1 MVEITVFIREL
12 TVFIR
17 ELTVFIRELTVF
29 IRELT
34 GIFYIILFITVFN
47 YLCVMELQKIPS
59 EKKIKQ
65 HNTITSGRYDF
76 SACQLDVLF
85 MLLASLDQSD
95 ASNKKYNIRV
105 KDIEL
110 ITGRKWSYNQVKDSN
125 ADMMCRV
132 FEIVSERNNLMQ
144 INLFSSIEYLSGT
157 GSFDVVINEP
167 ARPYFFDLKNNFTL
181 LELKSVLGC
190 TSKHAKRLYSLAC
203 QWRGTGGH
211 TYSIGE
217 LKEMLGL
224 KDPKGKEPE
233 QYAMISN
240 FQKYVL
246 DVAKKQINE
255 HTDIVFDYEL
265 LKTRGR
271 SFDTIKLFCGFSKQ
285 KIQLE
290 IDFKGDI
297 DKQKK
302 NGELLRKIANIQAI
316 GIRDDLAEL
325 WAVKYWKQFV
335 EEKNNLLEATQKGK
349 VIDNKPAYLAG
360 IFKKK
365 GYL

>member
-1 MVEITVFIREL
+1 MEI
-12 TVFIR
+12 
-17 ELTVFIRELTVF
+17 
-29 IRELT
+29 
-34 GIFYIILFITVFN
+34 
-47 YLCVMELQKIPS
+47 QKTPS

-76 SACQLDVLF
+76 SACQLDILF
-85 MLLASLDQSD
+85 MLLASLDESD
-95 ASNKKYNIRV
+95 EVSKQYHIRV

-110 ITGRKWSYNQVKDSN
+110 ITGRKWNYQQLREGTE
-125 ADMMCRV
+125 DMMSRV
-132 FEIVSERNNLMQ
+132 FEIQMPQGLRQ
-144 INLFSSIEYLSGT
+144 IVLFTTVQYLDGT
-157 GSFDVVINEP
+157 GSFYMKINED

-181 LELKSVLGC
+181 LELKSVLSC

-217 LKEMLGL
+217 LKEILGL

-233 QYAMISN
+233 QYTKVSM
-240 FQKYVL
+240 FKKQVL
-246 DVAKKQINE
+246 DIAKRQINE

-265 LKTRGR
+265 LKMRGR
-271 SFDTIKLFCGFSKQ
+271 SFDTIKLFCGFSKP
-285 KIQLE
+285 KLQLE

-297 DKQKK
+297 EKQKK
-302 NGELLRKIANIQAI
+302 NGELLQKIANIKAV

-335 EEKNNLLEATQKGK
+335 EEKNKLLEAIQKGK
-349 VIDNKPAYLAG
+349 IIDDRAAYLAG

-365 GYL
+365 GYV

>member
-1 MVEITVFIREL
+1 MEI
-12 TVFIR
+12 
-17 ELTVFIRELTVF
+17 
-29 IRELT
+29 
-34 GIFYIILFITVFN
+34 
-47 YLCVMELQKIPS
+47 QKSPS

-76 SACQLDVLF
+76 SACQLDILF
-85 MLLASLDQSD
+85 MLLATLDESD
-95 ASNKKYNIRV
+95 ELGKEYHIRV
-105 KDIEL
+105 RDIEL
-110 ITGRKWSYNQVKDSN
+110 ITGRKWNYQQLREGTE
-125 ADMMCRV
+125 DMMSRV
-132 FEIVSERNNLMQ
+132 FEIQESRGLAQ
-144 INLFSSIEYLSGT
+144 IVLFTKVQYLDGT
-157 GSFDVVINEP
+157 GSFYMKINEE

-233 QYAMISN
+233 QYKQIGQ
-240 FQKYVL
+240 FKEKVL
-246 DVAKKQINE
+246 DIAKRQINE

-265 LKTRGR
+265 LKIRGR
-271 SFDTIKLFCGFSKQ
+271 SFDTIKLFCGFAKPKLQ
-285 KIQLE
+285 ME

-297 DKQKK
+297 EQQKK
-302 NGELLRKIANIQAI
+302 NGELLQKIENIKAV
-316 GIRDDLAEL
+316 GIREDLAEL

-335 EEKNNLLEATQKGK
+335 EEKNKLLEVIQKGK
-349 VIDNKPAYLAG
+349 IIDDRAAYLAG

-365 GYL
+365 GWV

>member
-1 MVEITVFIREL
+1 MK
-12 TVFIR
+12 
-17 ELTVFIRELTVF
+17 
-29 IRELT
+29 
-34 GIFYIILFITVFN
+34 
-47 YLCVMELQKIPS
+47 LQNLPS

-65 HNTITSGRYDF
+65 HNTITSGRTDY

-85 MLLASLDQSD
+85 MLLACIDDSD
-95 ASNKKYNIRV
+95 ASNKRYNIRV

-110 ITGRKWSYNQVKDSN
+110 ITGRKWNYQQLLESN
-125 ADMMCRV
+125 EEMMSRV
-132 FEIVSERNNLMQ
+132 FKIEEADGLRQIV
-144 INLFSSIEYLSGT
+144 LFSEIKYLDGT
-157 GSFDVVINEP
+157 GSFDMVINEP
-167 ARPYFFDLKNNFTL
+167 ARPYFFELKNNYTL
-181 LELKSVLGC
+181 LELKSALSC

-217 LKEMLGL
+217 LKEILGL
-224 KDPKGKEPE
+224 KDPRGKEPE
-233 QYAMISN
+233 QYTKVS
-240 FQKYVL
+240 QLKEKVL
-246 DVAKKQINE
+246 DLAKRQINE

-265 LKTRGR
+265 LKVRGR
-271 SFDTIKLFCGFSKQ
+271 SFDTIKLFCGFSKPNL
-285 KIQLE
+285 QLQLD

-297 DKQKK
+297 EKQKK
-302 NGELLRKIANIQAI
+302 NGELLQKIANIQAV

-335 EEKNNLLEATQKGK
+335 EEKNKLLEAIQKGK
-349 VIDNKPAYLAG
+349 IIDDRAAYLAG

>member
-1 MVEITVFIREL
+1 M
-12 TVFIR
+12 
-17 ELTVFIRELTVF
+17 
-29 IRELT
+29 
-34 GIFYIILFITVFN
+34 
-47 YLCVMELQKIPS
+47 K
-59 EKKIKQ
+59 
-65 HNTITSGRYDF
+65 
-76 SACQLDVLF
+76 
-85 MLLASLDQSD
+85 
-95 ASNKKYNIRV
+95 
-105 KDIEL
+105 
-110 ITGRKWSYNQVKDSN
+110 
-125 ADMMCRV
+125 
-132 FEIVSERNNLMQ
+132 
-144 INLFSSIEYLSGT
+144 
-157 GSFDVVINEP
+157 INEE

-233 QYAMISN
+233 QYKQIGQ
-240 FQKYVL
+240 FKEKVL
-246 DVAKKQINE
+246 DIAKRQINE

-265 LKTRGR
+265 LKVRGR
-271 SFDTIKLFCGFSKQ
+271 SFDTIKLFCGFSKPNL
-285 KIQLE
+285 QLQLD

-297 DKQKK
+297 EKQKK
-302 NGELLRKIANIQAI
+302 NGELLQKIANIQAV

-335 EEKNNLLEATQKGK
+335 EEKNKLLEAIQKGK
-349 VIDNKPAYLAG
+349 IIDDRAAYLAG

-365 GYL
+365 GWV

>member
-1 MVEITVFIREL
+1 
-12 TVFIR
+12 
-17 ELTVFIRELTVF
+17 
-29 IRELT
+29 
-34 GIFYIILFITVFN
+34 
-47 YLCVMELQKIPS
+47 MELQKSPS

-85 MLLASLDQSD
+85 MLLASLDESD
-95 ASNKKYNIRV
+95 ELGKEYLIRV
-105 KDIEL
+105 RDIEL
-110 ITGRKWSYNQVKDSN
+110 ITGRKWNYQQLKEGTE
-125 ADMMCRV
+125 DMMSRV
-132 FEIVSERNNLMQ
+132 FEIQETRGLAQ
-144 INLFSSIEYLSGT
+144 IVLFTKVQYLDGT
-157 GSFDVVINEP
+157 GSFFMKINDD

-233 QYAMISN
+233 QYKQIGQ
-240 FQKYVL
+240 FKDYVL
-246 DVAKKQINE
+246 DIAKRQINE

-265 LKTRGR
+265 LKMRGR
-271 SFDTIKLFCGFSKQ
+271 SYDTIKLFCGFTKPNL
-285 KIQLE
+285 QLQLD

-297 DKQKK
+297 EKQKK
-302 NGELLRKIANIQAI
+302 NGELLQKIANIQAI

-335 EEKNNLLEATQKGK
+335 EEKNNLLEAVQKGK

>member
-1 MVEITVFIREL
+1 MQ
-12 TVFIR
+12 
-17 ELTVFIRELTVF
+17 
-29 IRELT
+29 
-34 GIFYIILFITVFN
+34 
-47 YLCVMELQKIPS
+47 LQKTLP

-85 MLLASLDQSD
+85 MLLASLNEVDEVG
-95 ASNKKYNIRV
+95 KEYHIRV

-110 ITGRKWSYNQVKDSN
+110 ITGRKWNYDQLRISTENLLS
-125 ADMMCRV
+125 RV
-132 FEIVSERNNLMQ
+132 FEIQMPQGLRQ
-144 INLFSSIEYLSGT
+144 IVLFTDVQYLDGT
-157 GSFDVVINEP
+157 GSFFIKINES

-181 LELKSVLGC
+181 LELKSVLSC

-203 QWRGTGGH
+203 QWRGTGAH
-211 TYSIGE
+211 TYSLGE
-217 LKEMLGL
+217 LKEILGL
-224 KDPKGKEPE
+224 KDPKGKEKE
-233 QYAMISN
+233 QYTNITELRLN
-240 FQKYVL
+240 VL

-265 LKTRGR
+265 LKMRGR
-271 SFDTIKLFCGFSKQ
+271 SYDTIKLFCGFSKPNL
-285 KIQLE
+285 QLQLD

-302 NGELLRKIANIQAI
+302 NGELLQKIANIQAV

-335 EEKNNLLEATQKGK
+335 EEKNNLLEAIQKGK

>member
-1 MVEITVFIREL
+1 
-12 TVFIR
+12 
-17 ELTVFIRELTVF
+17 
-29 IRELT
+29 
-34 GIFYIILFITVFN
+34 
-47 YLCVMELQKIPS
+47 MELQKSPS

-85 MLLASLDQSD
+85 MLLASLDESD
-95 ASNKKYNIRV
+95 ELGKEYHIRV

-110 ITGRKWSYNQVKDSN
+110 ITGRKWNYQQLKEGNEG
-125 ADMMCRV
+125 MMSRV
-132 FEIVSERNNLMQ
+132 FEIQMPQGLRQ
-144 INLFSSIEYLSGT
+144 IVLFTTVQYLDGT
-157 GSFDVVINEP
+157 GSFYMKINED

-190 TSKHAKRLYSLAC
+190 SSKHAKRLYSLAC

-224 KDPKGKEPE
+224 KDSKGKEPE
-233 QYAMISN
+233 QYERVN
-240 FQKYVL
+240 DFQKYVL

-255 HTDIVFDYEL
+255 QTDIVFDYEL
-265 LKTRGR
+265 LKIRGR
-271 SFDTIKLFCGFSKQ
+271 SFDTIKLFCGFAKPKLQ
-285 KIQLE
+285 ME

-297 DKQKK
+297 EQQKK
-302 NGELLRKIANIQAI
+302 NGELLQKIENIKAV
-316 GIRDDLAEL
+316 GIREDLAEL

-335 EEKNNLLEATQKGK
+335 EEKNKLLEVIQKGK
-349 VIDNKPAYLAG
+349 IIDDRAAYLAG

-365 GYL
+365 GYV

>member
-1 MVEITVFIREL
+1 MEI
-12 TVFIR
+12 
-17 ELTVFIRELTVF
+17 
-29 IRELT
+29 
-34 GIFYIILFITVFN
+34 
-47 YLCVMELQKIPS
+47 QKSPS

-76 SACQLDVLF
+76 SACQLDILF
-85 MLLASLDQSD
+85 MLLATLDESD
-95 ASNKKYNIRV
+95 ELGKEYHIRV
-105 KDIEL
+105 RDIEL
-110 ITGRKWSYNQVKDSN
+110 ITGRKWNYQQLREGTE
-125 ADMMCRV
+125 DMMSRV
-132 FEIVSERNNLMQ
+132 FEIQESRGLAQ
-144 INLFSSIEYLSGT
+144 IVLFTKVQYLDGT
-157 GSFDVVINEP
+157 GSFYMKINEE

-233 QYAMISN
+233 QYKQIGQ
-240 FQKYVL
+240 FKEKVL
-246 DVAKKQINE
+246 DIAKRQINE

-265 LKTRGR
+265 LKIRGR
-271 SFDTIKLFCGFSKQ
+271 SFDTIKLFCGFAKPKLQ
-285 KIQLE
+285 ME

-297 DKQKK
+297 EQQKK
-302 NGELLRKIANIQAI
+302 NGELLQKIANIQAV

-335 EEKNNLLEATQKGK
+335 EEKQAFGSYPKGENNRR
-349 VIDNKPAYLAG
+349 
-360 IFKKK
+360 
-365 GYL
+365 

>member
-1 MVEITVFIREL
+1 
-12 TVFIR
+12 
-17 ELTVFIRELTVF
+17 
-29 IRELT
+29 
-34 GIFYIILFITVFN
+34 
-47 YLCVMELQKIPS
+47 MELQKTAS

-76 SACQLDVLF
+76 SACQLDILF
-85 MLLASLDQSD
+85 MLLATLDESD
-95 ASNKKYNIRV
+95 ELGKEYHIRV

-110 ITGRKWSYNQVKDSN
+110 ITGRKWNYQQLREGTE
-125 ADMMCRV
+125 DMMSRV
-132 FEIVSERNNLMQ
+132 FEIQMPQGLRQ
-144 INLFSSIEYLSGT
+144 IVLFTTVQYLDGT
-157 GSFDVVINEP
+157 GSFYMKINED

-181 LELKSVLGC
+181 LELKSVLSC

-217 LKEMLGL
+217 LKEILGL

-233 QYAMISN
+233 QYTKVSM
-240 FQKYVL
+240 FKKQVL
-246 DVAKKQINE
+246 DIAKRQINE

-265 LKTRGR
+265 LKMRGR
-271 SFDTIKLFCGFSKQ
+271 SFDTIKLFCGFSKP
-285 KIQLE
+285 KLQLE

-297 DKQKK
+297 EKQKK
-302 NGELLRKIANIQAI
+302 NGELLQKIANIKAV

-335 EEKNNLLEATQKGK
+335 EEKNKLLEAIQKGK
-349 VIDNKPAYLAG
+349 IIDDRAAYLAG

-365 GYL
+365 GWV